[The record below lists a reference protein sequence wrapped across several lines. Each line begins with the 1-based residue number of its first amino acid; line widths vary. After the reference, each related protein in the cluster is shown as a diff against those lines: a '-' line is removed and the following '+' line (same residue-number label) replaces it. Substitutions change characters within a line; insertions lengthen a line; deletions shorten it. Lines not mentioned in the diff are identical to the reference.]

1 MFLFTSL
8 ATVKSS
14 IDFLLA
20 LFNGIY
26 LWLFF
31 FLFGEPH
38 TVSYSGS
45 DGYQW
50 HYIKQT
56 ELFNRLKYCPLQQ
69 FRISE
74 IKST

>member
-20 LFNGIY
+20 LFNGIPMAV
-26 LWLFF
+26 F

-38 TVSYSGS
+38 TVSFSGS
-45 DGYQW
+45 DAYPW

-69 FRISE
+69 FRLSE